1 MNIYNNTPFKHQV
14 TNLKKKKKK
23 GEILAVVDLGWATL
37 GEDKSKLKEDKEREK
52 KTCNELE
59 TDGDKAWGRWWDRV
73 MAAVS
78 DSGQSLRLSPWVRIS
93 ERGRKGWAPIREW

>member
-23 GEILAVVDLGWATL
+23 KKGEILAVVDLGWATL
-37 GEDKSKLKEDKEREK
+37 AEDKSKLKEDKEREK

-59 TDGDKAWGRWWDRV
+59 TEGDKA
-73 MAAVS
+73 
-78 DSGQSLRLSPWVRIS
+78 
-93 ERGRKGWAPIREW
+93 